1 MAPTDPAAHPIVYA
15 GIRPPDPFHAAW
27 RTGAEVTLQLRYVAG
42 VSPSKWLKVWA
53 ELRPDLPLE
62 ALVVPER
69 EQLAALTAGDADLA
83 FVRLPIDTAGL
94 HAVQLWEELAVA
106 VLPKDHAFADA
117 EALTTADLAEVP
129 LAPVQPDPAMTVE
142 LVAAGTGYALLPHS
156 VARLHRRKDVVAIPV
171 TDAPPT
177 RIALVWRKERDDA
190 DVQEFVA
197 VVRGRSAR
205 SSRGDEAPTMKPAKA
220 AKLAAAERRAAAGKG
235 GKAGKAGAGAGGAK
249 AKSGR
254 PAPRTG
260 SGAKQRNR
268 RRGR

>member
-1 MAPTDPAAHPIVYA
+1 M
-15 GIRPPDPFHAAW
+15 
-27 RTGAEVTLQLRYVAG
+27 TLQLRYVAG

-62 ALVVPER
+62 ALVVPES
-69 EQLAALTAGDADLA
+69 EQLAAIAAGEADLA
-83 FVRLPIDTAGL
+83 FVRLPIDDEGL
-94 HAVQLWEELAVA
+94 HSVRLWEEIAVA
-106 VLPKDHAFADA
+106 VLPKDHPFADA
-117 EALTTADLAEVP
+117 DALTVDDLADVP
-129 LAPVQPDPAMTVE
+129 VAPVQPDPAMTVE

-171 TDAPPT
+171 TDASPT
-177 RIALVWRKERDDA
+177 RIAIVWRKERDDA

-197 VVRGRSAR
+197 VVRGRGAR

-220 AKLAAAERRAAAGKG
+220 AKLAAAERRAAAGKSGKGGQGSG
-235 GKAGKAGAGAGGAK
+235 GKSAK
-249 AKSGR
+249 AKPGR

-260 SGAKQRNR
+260 AGAKQRNR